1 MGEALNGLKRT
12 MMCGEPREEHV
23 GKKITLMGWVQRNRK
38 LGGLEFIDLRDKSG
52 IMQVVFG
59 EEINAEAFEHF
70 VTRRFVNKLISS
82 GRDFVFGSDAHNLDD
97 RKPNFD
103 LIAKRS
109 GSENIRRS
117 DKVLMSAMADE
128 ERMFAF

>member
-1 MGEALNGLKRT
+1 MAEILSL
-12 MMCGEPREEHV
+12 EP
-23 GKKITLMGWVQRNRK
+23 
-38 LGGLEFIDLRDKSG
+38 
-52 IMQVVFG
+52 
-59 EEINAEAFEHF
+59 
-70 VTRRFVNKLISS
+70 
-82 GRDFVFGSDAHNLDD
+82 NL
-97 RKPNFD
+97 D